1 MAQTTPSESVRCRP
15 WCFRL
20 QMNPR
25 ATRNKSPCKEVV
37 LILAPLVCSCGHP
50 TECRSSIQEREVGLH
65 PGIVLDCH
73 LAVSR
78 PLRETLPSPSRT
90 AFPAC
95 GILPPPRSGQA
106 SVDETE
112 HFPQNRE
119 PRVATKVFGIIPNT
133 VRLSS
138 GLSIQLRRNPPP
150 LIDWCR
156 LHR

>member
-78 PLRETLPSPSRT
+78 PFVRPCHPLPEPLSPPAASFLRLAPDKLLLTKPNISHKIENPGSLRRCSGSSRT
-90 AFPAC
+90 PFGFP
-95 GILPPPRSGQA
+95 P
-106 SVDETE
+106 D
-112 HFPQNRE
+112 
-119 PRVATKVFGIIPNT
+119 
-133 VRLSS
+133 
-138 GLSIQLRRNPPP
+138 
-150 LIDWCR
+150 
-156 LHR
+156 